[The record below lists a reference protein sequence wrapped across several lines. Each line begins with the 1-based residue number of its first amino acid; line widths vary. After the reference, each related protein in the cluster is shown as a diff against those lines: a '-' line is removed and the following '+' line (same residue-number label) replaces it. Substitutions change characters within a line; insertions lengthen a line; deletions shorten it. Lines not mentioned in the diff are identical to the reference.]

1 MALGY
6 SFEKYPIFGS
16 FLTLMFPRYHKVSH
30 SETLC
35 SHHHGLLADFRPQA
49 LKPANHSPKS
59 VKPWTKINLYLSLTV
74 SPKNPASNQEAKK
87 EKRKH
92 REEFVKM
99 IKTFSCL
106 VISKLIEVQVEAAR
120 QNAPHSPQIFYF
132 FMFIHWKFIHSYLFR
147 SQFFYLGFIA
157 LWWERI
163 HNFNLSEFVNI

>member
-1 MALGY
+1 MVVWEVTKILGGDMALGY

-30 SETLC
+30 SETSC
-35 SHHHGLLADFRPQA
+35 SHHHGVLADFRPQA
-49 LKPANHSPKS
+49 LKPTNHSPKS

-120 QNAPHSPQIFYF
+120 QNAPHSPQIFYSIF
-132 FMFIHWKFIHSYLFR
+132 LCSFIENLFTLTY
-147 SQFFYLGFIA
+147 S
-157 LWWERI
+157 I
-163 HNFNLSEFVNI
+163 HNFFI